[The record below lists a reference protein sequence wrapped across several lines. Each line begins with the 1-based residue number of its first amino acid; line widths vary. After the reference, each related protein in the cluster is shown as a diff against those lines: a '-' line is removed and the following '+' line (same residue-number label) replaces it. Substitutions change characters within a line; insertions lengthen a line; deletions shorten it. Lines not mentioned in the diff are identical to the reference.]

1 MKKKNNFIISPR
13 TSAGSHK
20 DALVTCVLL
29 AENCGYRMKSYG
41 PLSMIDIKGKTLLKR
56 QIEAIKSCFFNY
68 EIIISVGFES
78 KKISNYIREKFPSDN
93 IRIVENQIYLN
104 SNCCESI
111 RLCLN
116 NTMNNRVLVI
126 PGNLYF
132 NPRHLSSLTYDKNFL
147 LSQRSNVDQSF
158 ELSIIQNERKNVQTI
173 CFGLKDMF
181 WSEIFFLKNQTSVS
195 NFYTIIDSID
205 YKNKFAFEALNDFS
219 KNNKLEILSNSME
232 EIVKIHNIKT
242 LKKVTK

>member
-1 MKKKNNFIISPR
+1 
-13 TSAGSHK
+13 
-20 DALVTCVLL
+20 
-29 AENCGYRMKSYG
+29 
-41 PLSMIDIKGKTLLKR
+41 
-56 QIEAIKSCFFNY
+56 
-68 EIIISVGFES
+68 
-78 KKISNYIREKFPSDN
+78 
-93 IRIVENQIYLN
+93 
-104 SNCCESI
+104 
-111 RLCLN
+111 
-116 NTMNNRVLVI
+116 MNNRVLVI

-195 NFYTIIDSID
+195 NFYAIIDSID